1 MKALLPYAKLV
12 GLATLVILACQ
23 VLRWGWPDTL
33 EADLASWGLYLLMG
47 AAWLRG
53 DRALDRVESAR
64 KTSEAVAQH
73 MLSER
78 DKLEGRHRQACASL
92 VTRLG
97 ECGRERARQAG
108 VIEQQRKDLALLTVR
123 PEEVLEAM
131 DSVGVPHYKA
141 FVTAWQHSDKE
152 LRAVLS
158 ETSSYRGMEAQLLA
172 RKLSIYRGNK

>member
-1 MKALLPYAKLV
+1 MSFLKLAALAIPVTA
-12 GLATLVILACQ
+12 ATS

-53 DRALDRVESAR
+53 DFALDRVESAR
-64 KTSEAVAQH
+64 RASEATAH
-73 MLSER
+73 YMLSER
-78 DKLEGRHRQACASL
+78 DRLEGLHTQRVQSL
-92 VTRLG
+92 VSRLSTA
-97 ECGRERARQAG
+97 EREKRKQAA
-108 VIEQQRKDLALLTVR
+108 VIEQQRSDLALLIVR

-172 RKLSIYRGNK
+172 RKLNIYRGNQ